1 MSRPAS
7 IWKRI
12 FIAIAVCLVL
22 TTVALAVLILMP
34 SYEQG
39 AELRSLLAS
48 ASRVSVVEYGWSRA
62 DRVYADPL
70 TKKDLSPGQ
79 IGKIAHAFSALGWLD
94 AGKACDFEPHH
105 KLICVMK
112 DGVTHEVH
120 LCFKCGDAAIDSGL
134 PFDMSPWEAEL
145 EKSLNA
151 AGIPVRLDAYR
162 FEY

>member
-1 MSRPAS
+1 MSRVTS
-7 IWKRI
+7 IWKRA
-12 FIAIAVCLVL
+12 FLAIAVCLV
-22 TTVALAVLILMP
+22 AAIAVLAALILLP
-34 SYEQG
+34 SYTQG

-48 ASRVSVVEYGWSRA
+48 ASHVSAVEYGWSSA

-70 TKKDLSPGQ
+70 TKRDLKSGQ
-79 IGKIAHAFSALGWLD
+79 IKEIAHAFSALGWLD

-112 DGVTHEVH
+112 DGTTHEIH
-120 LCFKCGDAAIDSGL
+120 LCFKCGDAAIDSGQ
-134 PFDMSPWEAEL
+134 PFDISPWEAEL
-145 EKSLNA
+145 EKSFLA